1 MHSKTSHGT
10 MASRQ
15 ARSAANDA
23 HLSSLDAAS
32 RRLERTDC
40 NTFGRL
46 QPMRWKIRKSFK
58 IFAPGSSLRKR
69 VAYSLAIVR
78 LILVP
83 VIFLAVYY
91 LIAMGRIV
99 DRIVNV
105 DAPAAKLAEQASIE
119 ILEARRAARNYLLF
133 QDPEYL
139 RANQESLTKVRQMLV
154 RIRVLEPDEETIVQK
169 GLVAVNRYQ
178 QQFASAVSTMA
189 ESRQKPDERLREA
202 VLAYEKDLDALVKA
216 ARHERRAQLIQV
228 LRTRIGALDTRITE
242 AIQDANPA
250 LRQVTPDLRASSQET
265 LQLTSDMEQQNWG
278 RVQMDHQEAR
288 HLIRRAEWTLSIV
301 SAVTLLFS
309 VWVSLILPGQVIKP
323 LVSLKEAVDHAAT
336 GNYEIDF
343 ELHGGGEVVELAK
356 SVQNLISLLR
366 KKP

>member
-1 MHSKTSHGT
+1 
-10 MASRQ
+10 
-15 ARSAANDA
+15 
-23 HLSSLDAAS
+23 
-32 RRLERTDC
+32 
-40 NTFGRL
+40 
-46 QPMRWKIRKSFK
+46 MRWRIRKSFK

-91 LIAMGRIV
+91 LFAMGRIV
-99 DRIVNV
+99 DRIVSV

-119 ILEARRAARNYLLF
+119 IFEARRAARNYVLF

-139 RANQESLTKVRQMLV
+139 RTNQESLTKVRQILV
-154 RIRVLEPDEETIVQK
+154 CIGDLEPDEETIVQK
-169 GLVAVNRYQ
+169 DLDAVNRYQ
-178 QQFASAVSTMA
+178 QRFASAVSTIGQRKQEPA
-189 ESRQKPDERLREA
+189 DRIRQT
-202 VLAYEKDLDALVKA
+202 VLAYEKDLDDLVKA
-216 ARHERRAQLIQV
+216 ARYERRAQLIQE
-228 LRTRIGALDTRITE
+228 LRTQAGSFNTRITE
-242 AIQDANPA
+242 AIQVANPA
-250 LRQVTPDLRASSQET
+250 LSQVTPDLRASSQET

-288 HLIRRAEWTLSIV
+288 QLIHRAEWTLSIV

-309 VWVSLILPGQVIKP
+309 VWVSLILPRQVAKP

-336 GNYEIDF
+336 GNFEIDF

-356 SVQNLISLLR
+356 SVQNLTALLR
-366 KKP
+366 GKP

>member
-1 MHSKTSHGT
+1 
-10 MASRQ
+10 
-15 ARSAANDA
+15 
-23 HLSSLDAAS
+23 
-32 RRLERTDC
+32 
-40 NTFGRL
+40 
-46 QPMRWKIRKSFK
+46 MRWRIRKSFK

-69 VAYSLAIVR
+69 VAYSLAVVR

-83 VIFLAVYY
+83 VIFLSVYY
-91 LIAMGRIV
+91 LFAMGRIV

-119 ILEARRAARNYLLF
+119 ILEARRAARNYVLF

-139 RANQESLTKVRQMLV
+139 RANQESLTKVRQILV
-154 RIRVLEPDEETIVQK
+154 RIGDLEPDEETIVQK
-169 GLVAVNRYQ
+169 DLDLVNRYQ

-189 ESRQKPDERLREA
+189 QQRQEPVDRIREA
-202 VLAYEKDLDALVKA
+202 VTAYEKDLNDLLGEP
-216 ARHERRAQLIQV
+216 RHKNRAKLIQE
-228 LRTRIGALDTRITE
+228 LRTRANSFDTRMTE
-242 AIQDANPA
+242 AIQVANPA
-250 LRQVTPDLRASSQET
+250 LSQVTPDLRESSQES

-288 HLIRRAEWTLSIV
+288 QLIRRAEWALSIV

-309 VWVSLILPGQVIKP
+309 VWVGLILPGQVAKP

-336 GNYEIDF
+336 GNFEIDF

-356 SVQNLISLLR
+356 SVRRLTSLLR
-366 KKP
+366 GKPERAERGSAPMNTEIQES